1 MNFSLLL
8 TYVSSFFILASGVF
22 VFFNGRRLYKNISFL
37 VMTVLFFLTNIINY
51 YSYISST
58 KLTTLLFI
66 RITAFLFFSIVLV
79 IYLFS
84 RSFSRE
90 YIDKKEIK
98 IILYFLIYDILF
110 GLLIFSPLT
119 FSGVHLHP
127 TVSPTVNIGIFFFLI
142 ANIANIALTIKSFY
156 IQYKNSFNKDKAQLK
171 YIIYGFSFFLIIAL
185 IFNVIFPIFLHNTD
199 FSILLANIYIIF
211 IFLLISYA
219 IVRQRLFNITVA
231 IRNILIYII
240 SFILLVLFDFLIN
253 YVLNFQL
260 TPIELFIEILF
271 STLIVIIFPL
281 FHELSQQILDKIV
294 FKRISNIR
302 GEIDHLL
309 ESINTNIDIDKFF
322 SIFRESIEKIF
333 GVSKMAFVIVSSDSS
348 LDIHSVGIDDKLIQD
363 KFSVFSKLD
372 NILLLSES
380 EDENFEELILEDVD
394 LILPIKSGNN
404 ILCLILLGKKK
415 SGDPYYT
422 NDVKILL
429 QLRVQIAIFITN
441 LRLYKEVLNFNNELE
456 GKVKEATIELNKKNT
471 ELKKANEDLASLDK
485 LKDDLLSIASHE
497 LRTPATI
504 VKGNAYMAKD
514 LVDELKIKLKGKEYR
529 DDMERLDRYTSRT
542 VESIEN
548 EIRIVNTLLEASRLG
563 KTDITILPEYIDISS
578 MVESQLIGFGRD
590 AESKGLKIEY
600 KDRGIKHQVFADKTR
615 IEEVLGNLI
624 SNAIK
629 YSEKGTIVIST
640 EENNKELTVHI
651 KDQGIGI
658 ASDDIPNL
666 FQKFHRLN
674 NYTGD
679 PNDPRYLLVRPGG
692 TGLGLYVVKGI
703 IEKHGGRVWVDSKEG
718 KGSTFSFTLPL
729 SKGKQAQKQ
738 DETKDMFKKLGL
750 KRD

>member
-1 MNFSLLL
+1 MNTTLLF
-8 TYVSSFFILASGVF
+8 TYISSFTILIAGFF

-37 VMTVLFFLTNIINY
+37 VMTVFFFLTNIANY
-51 YSYISST
+51 YSFTSFSRSA
-58 KLTTLLFI
+58 TLFFI
-66 RITAFLFFSIVLV
+66 RLTAFFAVSTAIA
-79 IYLFS
+79 IYFFS
-84 RSFSRE
+84 RSFVNANVN
-90 YIDKKEIK
+90 KKEK
-98 IILYFLIYDILF
+98 LIIICALIYEMLLF
-110 GLLIFSPLT
+110 LLLFSPFT
-119 FSGVHLHP
+119 FSNVHLHP
-127 TVSPTVNIGIFFFLI
+127 TVSPSVNWGIIVFIFVI
-142 ANIANIALTIKSFY
+142 ISIIILTIISFY
-156 IQYKNSFNKDKAQLK
+156 TKYKASVGKEKIQIK
-171 YIIYGFSFFLIIAL
+171 YISYGFSLYFICAFF
-185 IFNVIFPIFLHNTD
+185 FNVILSVFFHNTT
-199 FSILLANIYIIF
+199 FSILLTNLYPIF
-211 IFLLISYA
+211 IFFLISYA

-231 IRNILIYII
+231 IRTILIYIV
-240 SFILLVLFDFLIN
+240 SFILLILFDFLIN

-322 SIFRESIEKIF
+322 SIFRESMEKIF

-578 MVESQLIGFGRD
+578 MIESQLIGFGRD

-640 EENNKELTVHI
+640 DEDGKELTVHI

-692 TGLGLYVVKGI
+692 TGLGLYVV
-703 IEKHGGRVWVDSKEG
+703 
-718 KGSTFSFTLPL
+718 
-729 SKGKQAQKQ
+729 
-738 DETKDMFKKLGL
+738 
-750 KRD
+750 

>member
-1 MNFSLLL
+1 MNFSLLS
-8 TYVSSFFILASGVF
+8 TFISAFIILIFGFF
-22 VFFNGRRLYKNISFL
+22 VFFNGKRVYKNVSFL
-37 VMTVLFFLTNIINY
+37 IVTIFFFALNIVDY
-51 YSYISST
+51 YSFTSNSRS
-58 KLTTLLFI
+58 LTLLFI
-66 RITAFLFFSIVLV
+66 RLTVFLGFSLIIS
-79 IYLFS
+79 IYFFS
-84 RSFSRE
+84 RSFLTQN
-90 YIDKKEIK
+90 IWKKEEK
-98 IILYFLIYDILF
+98 IVLLFLLYELLF
-110 GLLIFSPLT
+110 SLLIFSPLT

-127 TVSPTVNIGIFFFLI
+127 TITPTVNIGIAFFLI
-142 ANIANIALTIKSFY
+142 ANIFNITLIIRNFY
-156 IQYKNSFNKDKAQLK
+156 IKYKQSISQEKAQIK
-171 YIIYGFSFFLIIAL
+171 YILFGFSFFFISVL
-185 IFNVIFPIFLHNTD
+185 IFNVTLPLFFHNTE
-199 FSILLANIYIIF
+199 FNLLLENLYPVF
-211 IFLLISYA
+211 IFFLISYA
-219 IVRQRLFNITVA
+219 IIRQRLFNMTIA
-231 IRNILIYII
+231 IRNILIYLS
-240 SFILLVLFDFLIN
+240 SFILLVLFDLLID

-260 TPIELFIEILF
+260 TLIELFIEILF
-271 STLIVIIFPL
+271 STLIVILFPL
-281 FHELSQQILDKIV
+281 FHELSQQVLDKVI
-294 FKRISNIR
+294 FKRISNTKE
-302 GEIDHLL
+302 EIDHLL

-322 SIFRESIEKIF
+322 SIFSKSIEKIF
-333 GVSKMAFVIVSSDSS
+333 GISKIAFVIVASDAS
-348 LDIHSVGIDDKLIQD
+348 LDIHSLGIDNNLIREN
-363 KFSVFSKLD
+363 FSKLSNLKD
-372 NILLLSES
+372 IFLLSES
-380 EDENFEELILEDVD
+380 EDENFESLNMSDVD
-394 LILPIKSGNN
+394 IILPIISDNN
-404 ILCLILLGKKK
+404 LLCLILLGRKK

-422 NDVKILL
+422 NDIKILR
-429 QLRVQIAIFITN
+429 QLKVQIAIFITN
-441 LRLYKEVLNFNNELE
+441 LRLYKEVLDFNNHLE
-456 GKVKEATIELNKKNT
+456 GKVKEATLELNKKNV

-504 VKGNAYMAKD
+504 VKGNAYMAKA
-514 LVDELKIKLKGKEYR
+514 LVDELKIKLKGREYR

-578 MVESQLIGFGRD
+578 MIESQLIGFGRD

-600 KDRGIKHQVFADKTR
+600 KDKGIKHQVFADKTR

-629 YSEKGTIVIST
+629 YSEKGTIVISI

-658 ASDDIPNL
+658 AVDDVPKL

-718 KGSTFSFTLPL
+718 EGSTFSFTLPI
-729 SKGKQAQKQ
+729 SKGVEAKKQ
-738 DETKDMFKKLGL
+738 DDTKDMFKKLGL
-750 KRD
+750 KR